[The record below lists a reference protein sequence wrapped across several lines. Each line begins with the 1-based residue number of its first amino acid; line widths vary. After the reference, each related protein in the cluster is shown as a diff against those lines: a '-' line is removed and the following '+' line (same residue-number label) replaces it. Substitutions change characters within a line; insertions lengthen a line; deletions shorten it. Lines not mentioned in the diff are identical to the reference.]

1 MILLFFRVKAIE
13 VIFESY
19 PQLILG
25 IFILQGLQIQEPLN
39 IASCTI
45 STVSVVFGFGDYLAY
60 VVNNEEAG
68 ALFIVSIWGVL
79 ANVIDSL
86 FRAILIAY
94 LLTIVKHYAL
104 LVVPIYV
111 AFMFIA
117 ICIKKKELSINSDD
131 FFGTL
136 MSFGCSPC
144 EQIDFYWKGR
154 GYEKRIVKY
163 RFRALSK
170 VTFGLI
176 FPPILGFLLY
186 ATIKLPNIHNDLDI
200 DLKNTTICQNICP
213 SQFESS
219 NELNKTMVDG
229 YCRSIWRHFEISP
242 DLHFPKIGSESAGI
256 LTALGCPEYSASK
269 LVPESQE
276 DWTKESAPRAKQPN
290 PSKSPLFAENSKNR
304 TRTII
309 TTIGVFWGIFIYL
322 ALAGSAKGL
331 ENGFDEAFSGL
342 SKNSMGIWAQSTEIP
357 YKGFEEGRRPIFQ
370 LSDVDYIKDRIPE
383 IQYISPGLQQGAFS
397 GSPPLVVRG
406 LKSDNFNLFGN
417 FPDQANISVI
427 KIYEGGR
434 YINDEDIKYKRKVAV
449 IGEGTQERLFDQGED
464 PLGEYIRINDIN
476 FKVVGVEKFTEGSGF
491 GSDSDITIPYTTFA
505 KIFNRGDKFGFMFIS
520 GYDYV
525 NPNYLEETIIDNLKV
540 KKIVH
545 PDDDRAFGSFNIG
558 SLFESII
565 KFTRGMVFLSLVVG
579 IATIFAG
586 VIGIGNIML
595 IAVKERT
602 NELGIRRAL
611 GATPGEVKVQIVLE
625 SVFLTILAGIV
636 GIIVG
641 AFLLFIINIGTSG
654 IEEFPFT
661 NPTVPLTI
669 VFGAFVIM
677 VTLGTLIGLIPAERA
692 VSIKPIEALREE

>member
-1 MILLFFRVKAIE
+1 MNSLKKIFEKDTWDE
-13 VIFESY
+13 IFES
-19 PQLILG
+19 I
-25 IFILQGLQIQEPLN
+25 
-39 IASCTI
+39 
-45 STVSVVFGFGDYLAY
+45 
-60 VVNNEEAG
+60 
-68 ALFIVSIWGVL
+68 
-79 ANVIDSL
+79 
-86 FRAILIAY
+86 
-94 LLTIVKHYAL
+94 
-104 LVVPIYV
+104 
-111 AFMFIA
+111 
-117 ICIKKKELSINSDD
+117 
-131 FFGTL
+131 
-136 MSFGCSPC
+136 
-144 EQIDFYWKGR
+144 
-154 GYEKRIVKY
+154 
-163 RFRALSK
+163 
-170 VTFGLI
+170 
-176 FPPILGFLLY
+176 
-186 ATIKLPNIHNDLDI
+186 
-200 DLKNTTICQNICP
+200 
-213 SQFESS
+213 
-219 NELNKTMVDG
+219 
-229 YCRSIWRHFEISP
+229 
-242 DLHFPKIGSESAGI
+242 
-256 LTALGCPEYSASK
+256 
-269 LVPESQE
+269 
-276 DWTKESAPRAKQPN
+276 
-290 PSKSPLFAENSKNR
+290 SKNR

-427 KIYEGGR
+427 KIYKGGR

>member
-1 MILLFFRVKAIE
+1 MNSLKKIFDRDTWDE
-13 VIFESY
+13 IFES
-19 PQLILG
+19 I
-25 IFILQGLQIQEPLN
+25 
-39 IASCTI
+39 
-45 STVSVVFGFGDYLAY
+45 
-60 VVNNEEAG
+60 
-68 ALFIVSIWGVL
+68 
-79 ANVIDSL
+79 
-86 FRAILIAY
+86 
-94 LLTIVKHYAL
+94 
-104 LVVPIYV
+104 
-111 AFMFIA
+111 
-117 ICIKKKELSINSDD
+117 
-131 FFGTL
+131 
-136 MSFGCSPC
+136 
-144 EQIDFYWKGR
+144 
-154 GYEKRIVKY
+154 
-163 RFRALSK
+163 
-170 VTFGLI
+170 
-176 FPPILGFLLY
+176 
-186 ATIKLPNIHNDLDI
+186 
-200 DLKNTTICQNICP
+200 
-213 SQFESS
+213 
-219 NELNKTMVDG
+219 
-229 YCRSIWRHFEISP
+229 
-242 DLHFPKIGSESAGI
+242 
-256 LTALGCPEYSASK
+256 
-269 LVPESQE
+269 
-276 DWTKESAPRAKQPN
+276 
-290 PSKSPLFAENSKNR
+290 SKNR

-342 SKNSMGIWAQSTEIP
+342 SKNSMGIWAQSTSIP
-357 YKGFEEGRRPIFQ
+357 YKGFEEGRNPVFQ

-383 IQYISPGLQQGAFS
+383 IQYISPGLQRGAFS

-427 KIYEGGR
+427 KIFDGGR
-434 YINDEDIKYKRKVAV
+434 YINDEDIKYERKIAV
-449 IGEGTQERLFDQGED
+449 IGEGTQERLFDQGEN
-464 PLGEYIRINDIN
+464 PIGEYIRINDIN
-476 FKVVGVEKFTEGSGF
+476 FKVVGVEKFSEGSGF

-505 KIFNRGDKFGFMFIS
+505 KIYNRGDRFGFMFIS

-540 KKIVH
+540 IKTVH

-611 GATPGEVKVQIVLE
+611 GATPGEVKIQIVLE
-625 SVFLTILAGIV
+625 SVFLTIIAGII

-641 AFLLFIINIGTSG
+641 AFLLFVINIGTSG
-654 IEEFPFT
+654 LEDCPFT

>member
-1 MILLFFRVKAIE
+1 MNSLKKIFEKDTWDE
-13 VIFESY
+13 IFES
-19 PQLILG
+19 I
-25 IFILQGLQIQEPLN
+25 
-39 IASCTI
+39 
-45 STVSVVFGFGDYLAY
+45 
-60 VVNNEEAG
+60 
-68 ALFIVSIWGVL
+68 
-79 ANVIDSL
+79 
-86 FRAILIAY
+86 
-94 LLTIVKHYAL
+94 
-104 LVVPIYV
+104 
-111 AFMFIA
+111 
-117 ICIKKKELSINSDD
+117 
-131 FFGTL
+131 
-136 MSFGCSPC
+136 
-144 EQIDFYWKGR
+144 
-154 GYEKRIVKY
+154 
-163 RFRALSK
+163 
-170 VTFGLI
+170 
-176 FPPILGFLLY
+176 
-186 ATIKLPNIHNDLDI
+186 
-200 DLKNTTICQNICP
+200 
-213 SQFESS
+213 
-219 NELNKTMVDG
+219 
-229 YCRSIWRHFEISP
+229 
-242 DLHFPKIGSESAGI
+242 
-256 LTALGCPEYSASK
+256 
-269 LVPESQE
+269 
-276 DWTKESAPRAKQPN
+276 
-290 PSKSPLFAENSKNR
+290 SKNR

-427 KIYEGGR
+427 KLYEGGR